1 MNAADILLGRPSPH
15 NHDRV
20 PTAGMPAGPPSGAG
34 ALRELTGVVQVARLI
49 RAAPWLL
56 RAPRGDGGRVID
68 LPGWKAPEASNVAIR
83 RWLRWL
89 GYDARPWGLGTNV
102 GNPERDVET
111 LVTRLQEA
119 PGDGQVALV
128 GWSLGGLVAREV
140 ARAVPERVSR
150 VITYGTPVIGG
161 PTYTLGASSY
171 GREQCEHIEVL
182 AARLDA
188 ENPIQVPITA
198 IYTRRDGVVDWR
210 ACIDRTS
217 PNVLHVEVR
226 ATHLSL
232 GIDPDVWW
240 AIATALA
247 KSHPAQPAPPGDRR

>member
-1 MNAADILLGRPSPH
+1 ML
-15 NHDRV
+15 
-20 PTAGMPAGPPSGAG
+20 
-34 ALRELTGVVQVARLI
+34 
-49 RAAPWLL
+49 
-56 RAPRGDGGRVID
+56 
-68 LPGWKAPEASNVAIR
+68 IR
-83 RWLRWL
+83 RWLGWL

-102 GNPERDVET
+102 GKPERDVET
-111 LVTRLQEA
+111 LVTRLQETHVER
-119 PGDGQVALV
+119 QVALV

-140 ARAVPERVSR
+140 ARALPERVSR

-161 PTYTLGASSY
+161 PTYTLGASAY
-171 GREQCEHIEVL
+171 GPEQCERIEAL
-182 AARLDA
+182 ATRLDA

-210 ACIDRTS
+210 ACIDRSS
-217 PNVLHVEVR
+217 PDVEHVEVR

-247 KSHPAQPAPPGDRR
+247 KPQPPQPAPVNDRR